1 MLTLVRNNFGIPGVV
16 AVVALVFAMSGGALA
31 ARDYLGGP
39 SKSHERYT
47 TKAKRVLRGPR
58 GLRGPE
64 GPPGQG
70 LRGPQGETGAPGPRG
85 PEGNPWMA
93 GGTLPSGR
101 TESGTWIAGVFGPE
115 VEPGVSEGGSSI
127 SFGMR
132 LTLPPDVYLIAK
144 GQEGKEHVAE
154 CPGSVALPQASKGSL
169 CLYTAEDKGLEI
181 GEAFPFVSGALLT
194 FRGEPNAVSAGTWAV
209 TAP

>member
-1 MLTLVRNNFGIPGVV
+1 MFRLVRKHFGIPGVV
-16 AVVALVFAMSGGALA
+16 AIVALIFAMSGGALA
-31 ARDYLGGP
+31 AHDYLGSQ
-39 SKSHERYT
+39 SKSHERY
-47 TKAKRVLRGPR
+47 AKKTMRGPR
-58 GLRGPE
+58 GPRGIQ
-64 GPPGQG
+64 GPQGLPGQSI
-70 LRGPQGETGAPGPRG
+70 RGPQGETGQTGPRG

-144 GQEGKEHVAE
+144 GQEGNEHVAE

-169 CLYTAEDKGLEI
+169 CLYTAEDQGLEI
-181 GEAFPFVSGALLT
+181 GEVFPFVSGALLK
-194 FRGEPNAVSAGTWAV
+194 FRGEPNTVSAGTWAV